1 MKTLLVT
8 LSLTLSVS
16 AFSALAP
23 SLTFNEI
30 YLDKNGQENDLGI
43 QYKLNRDLKTWCRGF
58 TSTITFG
65 AFEAAEKLDNM
76 ADGFYRC
83 DGKFVQAS
91 NPGAIQVFAINGC
104 SEISRVEL
112 KADCLLIK

>member
-8 LSLTLSVS
+8 LALTLSAS
-16 AFSALAP
+16 AFSAQAP
-23 SLTFNEI
+23 SLTFTEI
-30 YLDKNGQENDLGI
+30 YLQKNSEENDLGI
-43 QYKLNRDLKTWCRGF
+43 QYKVNRDVKTWCRGF
-58 TSTITFG
+58 TSMITFG
-65 AFEAAEKLDNM
+65 AFEVAEKLDNM

-104 SEISRVEL
+104 SEVNAAEL
-112 KADCLLIK
+112 KAECPIK